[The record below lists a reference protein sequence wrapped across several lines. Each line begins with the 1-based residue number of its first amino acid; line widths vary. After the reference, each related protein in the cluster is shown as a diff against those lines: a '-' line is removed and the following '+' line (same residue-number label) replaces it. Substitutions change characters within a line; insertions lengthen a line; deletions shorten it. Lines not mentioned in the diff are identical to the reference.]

1 VFTSVLER
9 VGQLLRKAR
18 IPYMIIGSQAL
29 LLYGEPRATKDIDVT
44 LGIGVDEVR
53 RFKKLLVGT
62 GIKILVKAPE
72 KFVQETYVL
81 PTQDRRSGIRVDF
94 IFSESEYERKAIER
108 ARSVKIG
115 KTRLAFASVE
125 DVIIHKI
132 VAHRPRDLEDL
143 RGILRRT
150 PEMDLRYIRRWLK
163 KMEVVLDRKLLQ
175 ILKEAKTE
183 LRTRS

>member
-1 VFTSVLER
+1 MS
-9 VGQLLRKAR
+9 
-18 IPYMIIGSQAL
+18 
-29 LLYGEPRATKDIDVT
+29 
-44 LGIGVDEVR
+44 
-53 RFKKLLVGT
+53 
-62 GIKILVKAPE
+62 
-72 KFVQETYVL
+72 
-81 PTQDRRSGIRVDF
+81 
-94 IFSESEYERKAIER
+94 
-108 ARSVKIG
+108 G

-150 PEMDLRYIRRWLK
+150 PEMDLRYIRRWLR